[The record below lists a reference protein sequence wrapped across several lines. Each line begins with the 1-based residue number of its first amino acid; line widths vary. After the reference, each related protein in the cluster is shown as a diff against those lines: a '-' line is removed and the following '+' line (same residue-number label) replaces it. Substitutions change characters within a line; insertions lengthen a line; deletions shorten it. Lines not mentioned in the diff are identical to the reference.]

1 MPDRAERENPRAE
14 RRPHSEKRAALE
26 RGRQGTEADDSG
38 SGKGAELTIGSANR
52 NDEWFQMAEAGEKSW
67 KWVHSFFPTS
77 SGCATMLRKM
87 LMYGREAQS
96 KTRIASPA
104 TIPKS
109 GERNRKIHSCMLYLI
124 SI

>member
-1 MPDRAERENPRAE
+1 LAFG
-14 RRPHSEKRAALE
+14 AALTSW
-26 RGRQGTEADDSG
+26 RGTA
-38 SGKGAELTIGSANR
+38 TITPAR
-52 NDEWFQMAEAGEKSW
+52 
-67 KWVHSFFPTS
+67 
-77 SGCATMLRKM
+77 M

>member
-1 MPDRAERENPRAE
+1 MIDKDTFCEQIRL
-14 RRPHSEKRAALE
+14 HEKAMYYLAFSLV
-26 RGRQGTEADDSG
+26 QNEADAADV
-38 SGKGAELTIGSANR
+38 IG
-52 NDEWFQMAEAGEKSW
+52 EA
-67 KWVHSFFPTS
+67 
-77 SGCATMLRKM
+77 M

>member
-1 MPDRAERENPRAE
+1 MAFFSSAIDTLQTLVIALGAGLGVWAWLICWRATARITRA
-14 RRPHSEKRAALE
+14 P
-26 RGRQGTEADDSG
+26 
-38 SGKGAELTIGSANR
+38 
-52 NDEWFQMAEAGEKSW
+52 
-67 KWVHSFFPTS
+67 
-77 SGCATMLRKM
+77 M

>member
-1 MPDRAERENPRAE
+1 MIT
-14 RRPHSEKRAALE
+14 LV
-26 RGRQGTEADDSG
+26 Q
-38 SGKGAELTIGSANR
+38 
-52 NDEWFQMAEAGEKSW
+52 
-67 KWVHSFFPTS
+67 
-77 SGCATMLRKM
+77 M

-109 GERNRKIHSCMLYLI
+109 GERNRKIYSCMLYLI

>member
-1 MPDRAERENPRAE
+1 MRIAVCDDERVERE
-14 RRPHSEKRAALE
+14 KTVAALGTVLSEFTVSEFESGDELVKSHGE
-26 RGRQGTEADDSG
+26 RAF
-38 SGKGAELTIGSANR
+38 ELIIL
-52 NDEWFQMAEAGEKSW
+52 DI
-67 KWVHSFFPTS
+67 
-77 SGCATMLRKM
+77 M

>member
-1 MPDRAERENPRAE
+1 MSSMLLGERITN
-14 RRPHSEKRAALE
+14 LM
-26 RGRQGTEADDSG
+26 
-38 SGKGAELTIGSANR
+38 ELQN
-52 NDEWFQMAEAGEKSW
+52 
-67 KWVHSFFPTS
+67 TS
-77 SGCATMLRKM
+77 KKQVCESLHIHPSM